1 MDKTDQKLVAVL
13 RQNARASISELASTL
28 NLSRATVRARLD
40 RLIADEEILGF
51 TVVLKEDLAD
61 SPVRGITLIEIEG
74 KGDERIISRLRG
86 FPEIQTIHSTN
97 GRWDLIVEFG
107 AETLSDMDQV
117 LRQIR
122 RIDGINASET
132 NLYLTTHRSNRA
144 AGLMK
149 NKNGGTL

>member
-1 MDKTDQKLVAVL
+1 MDETDQKLVAVL
-13 RQNARASISELASTL
+13 RQNARASISELASRL
-28 NLSRATVRARLD
+28 ELSRATVRTRLD

-61 SPVRGITLIEIEG
+61 IPVRGITLIEIEG

-107 AETLSDMDQV
+107 AETLSDLDQV

-132 NLYLTTHRSNRA
+132 NLYLPTHRSNRA
-144 AGLMK
+144 AELMK
-149 NKNGGTL
+149 NKNGVSL

>member
-1 MDKTDQKLVAVL
+1 MDETDQKLVAVL
-13 RQNARASISELASTL
+13 RQNARASISELASRL
-28 NLSRATVRARLD
+28 ELSRATVRTRLD

-61 SPVRGITLIEIEG
+61 IPVRGITLIEIEG

-107 AETLSDMDQV
+107 AETLSDLDQV

-144 AGLMK
+144 AELMK
-149 NKNGGTL
+149 NKNGLSL